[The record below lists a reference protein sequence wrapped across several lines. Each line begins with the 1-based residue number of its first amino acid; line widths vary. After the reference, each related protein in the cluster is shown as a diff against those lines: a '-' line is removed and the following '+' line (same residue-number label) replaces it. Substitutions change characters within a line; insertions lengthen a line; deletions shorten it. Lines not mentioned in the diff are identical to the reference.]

1 MKSSADTLPRKVK
14 LSASVICADL
24 ADLAAAVNELENAGV
39 DMLHFD
45 IMDGHFVPNLGLGP
59 VVIKNLRN
67 ITSLPFESHLMI
79 TNPEQYIEP
88 FVAAGT
94 QIVAAHVEVVP
105 DFRPLAREIRR
116 RGASPAI
123 ALNPDTPVQRIE
135 PFLDDVSQVLVM
147 TVHPGFTGQRLVQHT
162 LAKISDVKNVI
173 RNRQLDVDVA
183 VDGNVSF
190 ELAPRMAA
198 AGADVL
204 VCGTSSV
211 FSPTTTPT
219 EGVHRLRTQLS
230 PGDARA

>member
-1 MKSSADTLPRKVK
+1 LKSSADNVPRKVK

-24 ADLAAAVNELENAGV
+24 ADLAAAVNELEKAGV

-59 VVIKNLRN
+59 VVLKHLRK
-67 ITSLPFESHLMI
+67 ITSIPFESHLMI
-79 TNPEQYIEP
+79 TNPDRYVEP
-88 FVAAGT
+88 FVAAGS
-94 QIVAAHVEVVP
+94 QIVAVHVEVVP

-123 ALNPDTPVQRIE
+123 ALNPDTLVERIE

-162 LAKISDVKNVI
+162 LAKISEVKDVI
-173 RNRQLDVDVA
+173 RKRRLNVDVA
-183 VDGNVSF
+183 VDGSVSF

-204 VCGTSSV
+204 VCGTSSI

-219 EGVHRLRTQLS
+219 EGVHRLRAELS
-230 PGDARA
+230 RGDARA